1 MTDFSSASD
10 LHRDSSTTVQE
21 QQTLENSATGNSSSD
36 EIEPG
41 VVQEREASSSWST
54 STSILSETNRCVFNQ
69 KCVFYVFGVSK
80 LIIYKYILYKLYI
93 YIFTNY

>member
-36 EIEPG
+36 EIEPSESG

-54 STSILSETNRCVFNQ
+54 STSIRSQTNRYAFNQ
-69 KCVFYVFGVSK
+69 KCVLCIWCF
-80 LIIYKYILYKLYI
+80 
-93 YIFTNY
+93 